1 MNDCGRSGTPFLF
14 ALNFELTEGVVLENP
29 LGDAEGGTAL
39 GKREE
44 GLRFQ
49 VGRFGNLPVAPA
61 GASLPPLPPLPPNGW
76 RVADGDEAAYTR
88 AFAQVQAGLR
98 RGDSFLLNLT
108 GRTAVDT
115 ALTPWQMLLA
125 ARAPYK
131 LYWPGRFICFS
142 PETFVRVENDVIRT
156 YPMKG
161 TASAA
166 ASDAKARLLADYKE
180 TCEHYTI
187 VDLMRNDLSRVSG
200 QVAVERFRY
209 AERIE
214 TPAGGLWQTSSEV
227 SGRLPAD
234 WRATLGDW
242 LLSLLPAGSISGAP
256 KAATVALIRAAER
269 RPRDYYTG
277 VFGYFDGRNLDSA
290 VAIRFMETTS
300 TQGLYYFRSGGG
312 ITIHS
317 RCEDEYRELREKVAL
332 PLASAAPPVFLET
345 IRLGNGR
352 WERPL
357 WHERRLNG
365 TRAAFFGGGRP
376 DFALSR
382 IAVPPAAAQG
392 VFKCRIVYDEQIR
405 RVDFEPYTPRPVC
418 SLQAVEAPWLFYR
431 YKYADRS
438 ALDALYAERG
448 RCDDVLI
455 LQDGYVTDGRYAN
468 VAVWDGE
475 NYYTPRTCLLN
486 GTKRQ
491 ALLAKGALKEIDLR
505 FSDLAR
511 FRKLYFINAMLNLED
526 GVGVDCRDILP
537 PV

>member
-1 MNDCGRSGTPFLF
+1 M
-14 ALNFELTEGVVLENP
+14 
-29 LGDAEGGTAL
+29 
-39 GKREE
+39 
-44 GLRFQ
+44 
-49 VGRFGNLPVAPA
+49 
-61 GASLPPLPPLPPNGW
+61 PPDGW
-76 RVADGDEAAYTR
+76 RVADGDGAAYAR
-88 AFAQVQAGLR
+88 AFSQVQAGLR

-142 PETFVRVENDVIRT
+142 PETFVRVENDVVRT

-166 ASDAKARLLADYKE
+166 VSDAKARLLADYKE

-187 VDLMRNDLSRVSG
+187 VDLMRNDLSRVAM

-242 LLSLLPAGSISGAP
+242 FLSLLPAGSISGAP

-290 VAIRFMETTS
+290 VAIRFMETEAGQPVSGAAEPVRAAWAEDGGPEATATTDVS
-300 TQGLYYFRSGGG
+300 AAAAGVHRYYFRSGGG

-332 PLASAAPPVFLET
+332 PLASASPPEFIET
-345 IRLGNGR
+345 IRLCDGR
-352 WERPL
+352 WERPM
-357 WHERRLNG
+357 WHERRVN
-365 TRAAFFGGGRP
+365 
-376 DFALSR
+376 
-382 IAVPPAAAQG
+382 
-392 VFKCRIVYDEQIR
+392 
-405 RVDFEPYTPRPVC
+405 
-418 SLQAVEAPWLFYR
+418 
-431 YKYADRS
+431 
-438 ALDALYAERG
+438 
-448 RCDDVLI
+448 
-455 LQDGYVTDGRYAN
+455 
-468 VAVWDGE
+468 
-475 NYYTPRTCLLN
+475 
-486 GTKRQ
+486 
-491 ALLAKGALKEIDLR
+491 
-505 FSDLAR
+505 
-511 FRKLYFINAMLNLED
+511 
-526 GVGVDCRDILP
+526 
-537 PV
+537 